1 MLISIRSVFL
11 FALLVSSSLADIT
24 VFRYEDEPNEGQHL
38 IQGIQTGSEFLRP
51 FQYIVE
57 TANNND
63 AVGTGIA
70 NLEGDV
76 EVTFFNQI
84 GQVLHLTAITH
95 PPFNSTVTPEQ
106 QVFSPNLPMFEGRTQ
121 LLAWARNANDRPVRF
136 EINNPPG
143 TGTINFPVRN
153 GSFQCVTAGNCTVTF
168 GALGTITSNGP
179 NVTPIGFNLPANT
192 ALTVANATDI
202 TTITGVTD
210 ASPWF
215 FGPHVF
221 QTGTDSGNFIFI
233 DSNQGPPDSPNI
245 DFFTCQGTANCIDA
259 PLLVETPKPNLNPI
273 NNRFRY
279 QVVFNKLD
287 LFNATNSSGSG
298 VLMTIQYSG
307 FVENNPALFRNPDGT
322 VGLPGAQP
330 KRESNA
336 FVDSFLLPIRFTT
349 VVSPEQSRKTTITGP
364 YAISVGPGTPGV
376 PQVVYPD
383 EVVAYP
389 YGAPVFPNLTPFPV
403 KYPFGP
409 SLGPGMY
416 TTVNYNFTGM
426 NDGDYEIWIS
436 SDDFTAA
443 QTLNGQ
449 SPGAVTASAGRVP
462 GVTAIISVIRDTIP
476 PNSFEVS
483 MVPNRRI
490 LIVGDQSEPPLPYL
504 TYQGELFDVT
514 GRVQDERGDE
524 NIVQV
529 DLRRDDGVL
538 VTTPG
543 KNGHFEQIPTFGGG
557 NFFQRLD
564 FTPVLPDSTLS
575 PPNPHPAIG
584 GQRGYQ
590 LVIYPVDPQLNTS
603 ETTRALYVIK
613 DLQPPADPVLL
624 NPVDPT
630 VIVTNRLLTV
640 RVSGSNQNTGVPPA
654 DLREHGNV
662 NMSMTVIDSSGFAS
676 VFTTVGNGLFLDP
689 ANQSSLLDD
698 NLTWNIPPSPLG
710 GAGLTGVDFF
720 GNVPSTFEFSRIV
733 NLDGFI
739 DGQMTIIIHL
749 EDEVGNRSVN
759 TTSIVFI
766 KDTTGPVIRFSD
778 AERQFSG
785 PDNQFP
791 FPNRLGADDEAF
803 VVSLISPEFT
813 VDTGPD
819 GVQPLVPDPGTMDQ
833 LRLVGQVI
841 DGISFID
848 RVELTGAHVSSV
860 TSNLA
865 GLNLT
870 DAVFFVDVD
879 MSTIPEA
886 QREILDLRG
895 FDQNGISGP
904 TTSVQIFR
912 DVIPARRPVL
922 SDPPIIPFTGRRQV
936 FTSTDSLRIA
946 GSLAP
951 NDAPVL
957 EVAANQSLRSKVVI
971 LTPSTDPGSFVTGQT
986 VPRLPL
992 SSPTTIPRTDSFFS
1006 SLPQTAFVAS
1016 WHEVFV
1022 NDEGGFDTRVPI
1034 DHLPQSPTI
1043 PTTIWVQAVDAFSN
1057 TEPQASSEGIEIFYF
1072 PGGAPIA
1079 SLEIVEF
1086 RNQLTNIVIFPPL
1099 SLPPSLLSTLFTP
1112 LESVQFRLRTII
1124 PMVKAPEL
1132 SLLQFGATTRIA
1144 SLLTSLP
1151 QGSASTVFEYSYSPI
1166 SQVGRFDGQVQAL
1179 VSKGVDLFGNAVRS
1193 ATITTAFYVDSLAPN
1208 LATTSPD
1215 FLVEEVR
1222 PRFIPPQGERV
1233 NQQGIEVSV
1242 DWDDFVTSN
1251 GSLDRSGLNTAAS
1264 TLEIR
1269 GPLHINPENAL
1280 ALLPLTTPV
1289 AGFDKTVRILSPLLD
1304 GVYRISTVAVDNV
1317 GNQHPFYSSFVY
1329 DQTPIAQ
1336 PLLLTNPTD
1345 KSVISRFP
1353 TTGVSAFVD
1362 LIIQR
1367 LDANENLSGF
1377 SLFDPLG
1384 NPVSLS
1390 TTSIIAPNH
1399 LRRFL
1404 TVPPVYD
1411 GSIDG
1416 LYQIHIFAV
1425 DKSGNT
1431 TEKIHSF
1438 LLDSQAPVFKGFYPP
1453 AGTCQ
1458 RGPISILDVI
1468 TQDLPG
1474 RLDIPVPVSGV
1485 ARESRLKLFL
1495 AEPYLPTNPEAQPG
1509 FIGGDSEL
1517 LSVEEAIP
1525 TSLYKLAFLPSGT
1538 PTTPKIL
1545 ATDGSLDGKMELQ
1558 ARILDYAGNIRE
1570 ETSHFFYDNQAPSIR
1585 IQDFSEGR
1593 LFLTTLGINLEVFG
1607 SIQDDGPCHFFVG
1620 GAQHSQNTT
1629 LSVGL
1634 RFFDPNNQVALAPV
1648 LFPQPVDNLIAKP
1661 EASFTYHSAQADF
1674 GFTTFIPGIFPA
1686 GFYEVELVSEDQ
1698 AGNSFVM
1705 KRVLSLLQANRGIPR
1720 ILFPPDE
1727 TVQNGESSPWIQSSA
1742 LMRVEWEM
1750 ISGLNQVEI
1759 EVRRLLGSAS
1769 GVVFQKIYPA
1779 TDLFSELISLTPT
1792 SPASGLEPFEVRI
1805 RGLNSLANSTPF
1817 SPPRTFFL
1825 DGRPFFL
1832 ENASLITGNQIQNL
1846 SSKDT
1851 TLSTNIFELELSFSK
1866 PYLQR
1871 PDGSFASGAVI
1882 LKNMGQT
1889 VMLKSMAPG
1898 SSTTQK
1904 IRFTGEIPINPRQ
1917 SYPRENLELS
1927 ISDFS
1932 DLLGQKMSGFTTRI
1946 MPDFGAEVSL
1956 RLFTNPVSNKEL
1968 VAVVRFVSARGLLEE
1983 MPIERQNNLLI
1994 SPQFQ
1999 LLKNQAIRPIQALA
2013 VDERI
2018 LEGRVVAHTY
2028 TMPLVFQGNEHGFF
2042 FLRTRVM
2049 DRYGRWIEKENE
2061 IRVEAYEPKA
2071 SLSLVLPQSGY
2082 HLDFMVPETQKP
2094 GSVWLGGN
2102 LSPIQKISGELE
2114 LLYDARIFGAG
2125 SEANGLEARLKI
2137 SPSVAR
2143 IGSLTHAGVYEVLGD
2158 GQLLYAGDLNA
2169 SQIRLGRDYVV
2180 ARDMVD
2186 PKLEWTGADAMV
2198 SGWFDAPFELSD
2210 SGSGPDWQSLSVKLD
2225 DVSLDWDRKR
2235 QDQISLFVPKAQSSR
2250 EVSLNI
2256 SARDRSGRETRLQ
2269 KSVLMLAGEGLE
2281 WVQVAPSPVRKSQDL
2296 SIEFFANEPA
2306 VRAWFG
2312 VYDAASRLVATQEMT
2327 PVLGRNRMHWDL
2339 RTRSGNEIANGVYFY
2354 RLRLETS
2361 RKQFVHRGK
2370 FAVLR

>member
-1 MLISIRSVFL
+1 MLIRPHLIILYFVF
-11 FALLVSSSLADIT
+11 FSSLRADIS

-38 IQGIQTGSEFLRP
+38 IQGIQTGSEILRP

-57 TANNND
+57 TVNNND

-70 NLEGDV
+70 NQEGDV

-84 GQVLHLTAITH
+84 GQVLHLTAISH

-106 QVFSPNLPMFEGRTQ
+106 EVFSPNLPMFEGRTQ
-121 LLAWARNANDRPVRF
+121 LLAWARNANNRPVRF
-136 EINNPPG
+136 EITNPPG

-168 GALGTITSNGP
+168 GALGTVTSLGA

-192 ALTVANATDI
+192 ALTVGNATDI

-210 ASPWF
+210 ASNWF

-245 DFFTCQGTANCIDA
+245 DFFTCQGTGNCIDA

-273 NNRFRY
+273 NNRFRF

-287 LFNATNSSGSG
+287 LFNATNSQGTG
-298 VLMTIQYSG
+298 VPMTIQYSG

-383 EVVAYP
+383 EVVPYP

-416 TTVNYNFTGM
+416 TTFNYNFTAM
-426 NDGDYEIWIS
+426 NDGDFEIWIS

-462 GVTAIISVIRDTIP
+462 GVTTIIFVIRDTIP
-476 PNSFEVS
+476 PNSFEVN

-504 TYQGELFDVT
+504 TFQGEQFDVT
-514 GRVQDERGDE
+514 GRVQDERLDE

-603 ETTRALYVIK
+603 ETTKALYVIK

-640 RVSGSNQNTGVPPA
+640 RAGSSNQNTAAPPA
-654 DLREHGNV
+654 DFREHGNV
-662 NMSMTVIDSSGFAS
+662 SMTMTVIDSSGFAS
-676 VFTTVGNGLFLDP
+676 IFTTVGNGFFEDP

-698 NLTWNIPPSPLG
+698 DLSWNIPPSPLG
-710 GAGLTGVDFF
+710 GAGLIGVNFF
-720 GNVPSTFEFSRIV
+720 GDVPSRFEFSRIV

-803 VVSLISPEFT
+803 VISLISPELT
-813 VDTGPD
+813 VDTGPN
-819 GVQPLVPDPGTMDQ
+819 GAQPLVPDPGTSDQ

-848 RVELTGAHVSSV
+848 RVELTGAHVSAV

-879 MSTIPEA
+879 VTTIPEG

-895 FDQNGISGP
+895 IDQNGISGP
-904 TTSVQIFR
+904 TTSVLVFR
-912 DVIPARRPVL
+912 DVIPARKPVL
-922 SDPPIIPFTGRRQV
+922 VDPPIIPFTGRRQV
-936 FTSTDSLRIA
+936 FTSTDALRIA

-951 NDAPVL
+951 NDPPSV
-957 EVAANQSLRSKVVI
+957 EVTTGQTLRSKVVI
-971 LTPSTDPGSFVTGQT
+971 LTPSADPGSFVTGQI

-992 SSPTTIPRTDSFFS
+992 SSPTSIPRTDSFFS
-1006 SLPQTAFVAS
+1006 SLPQTAFQAS

-1022 NDEGGFDTRVPI
+1022 NDEGGFDTRVAI
-1034 DHLPQSPTI
+1034 DHLPQSPTV
-1043 PTTIWVQAVDAFSN
+1043 PTTIWVQAVDAYSN

-1072 PGGAPIA
+1072 PGGAPIG
-1079 SLEIVEF
+1079 SLEIIEF

-1099 SLPPSLLSTLFTP
+1099 SLPPSLLATLYTP
-1112 LESVQFRLRTII
+1112 LESVQFRLKTII
-1124 PMVKAPEL
+1124 PMLKAPEL
-1132 SLLQFGATTRIA
+1132 SLLQFGATTRVA
-1144 SLLTSLP
+1144 SLLTSLAP
-1151 QGSASTVFEYSYSPI
+1151 GSASTVFEYSYSPI

-1179 VSKGVDLFGNAVRS
+1179 VFGGQDLFGNAIRS

-1215 FLVEEVR
+1215 FLVEEIR
-1222 PRFIPPQGERV
+1222 PRFIPLQGERI

-1242 DWDDFVTSN
+1242 DWDDFVPSN
-1251 GSLDRSGLNTAAS
+1251 GSFDRSGLNTAAS
-1264 TLEIR
+1264 SLEIR
-1269 GPLHINPENAL
+1269 GPLHVNPENSL
-1280 ALLPLTTPV
+1280 SLLPLTTPV
-1289 AGFDKTVRILSPLLD
+1289 AGYDKTVRILSPLQD

-1317 GNQHPFYSSFVY
+1317 GNLHPFYSNFVY
-1329 DQTPIAQ
+1329 DQTPVAL
-1336 PLLLTNPTD
+1336 PLLLTNPSD

-1353 TTGVSAFVD
+1353 TSGTSAYVG
-1362 LIIQR
+1362 LIIER
-1367 LDANENLSGF
+1367 LDADANQSGF
-1377 SLFDPLG
+1377 SLFDPQG

-1390 TTSIIAPNH
+1390 ATSVLAPNQ

-1404 TVPPVYD
+1404 TNAPVYD
-1411 GSIDG
+1411 GSADG
-1416 LYQIHIFAV
+1416 LYQIHIVAT

-1431 TEKIHSF
+1431 TAKVHTF
-1438 LLDSQAPVFKGFYPP
+1438 LLDSRPPVFGAFFP
-1453 AGTCQ
+1453 ADGTCQ
-1458 RGPISILDVI
+1458 KGPVSILDVV

-1474 RLDIPVPVSGV
+1474 RVDIPIPVAGI
-1485 ARESRLKLFL
+1485 ARESQLKLNL
-1495 AEPYLPTNPEAQPG
+1495 KVPYLPTNPNAQPKP
-1509 FIGGDSEL
+1509 ILGDTEL
-1517 LSVEEAIP
+1517 LSVEGAIS
-1525 TSLYKLAFLPSGT
+1525 TSLYKLAFLPGGNTGSRRD
-1538 PTTPKIL
+1538 L
-1545 ATDGSLDGKMELQ
+1545 AIDGSEDGEMQLQ
-1558 ARILDYAGNIRE
+1558 AKILDYAGNVS
-1570 ETSHFFYDNQAPSIR
+1570 ETMSSFYYDNQPPSIR

-1593 LFLTTLGINLEVFG
+1593 LFLTTLGISLEVFG

-1620 GAQHSQNTT
+1620 GAQHSQKTT

-1634 RFFDPNNQVALAPV
+1634 KFFDLDNQVPGAQV
-1648 LFPQPVDNLIAKP
+1648 LFPQAVVNLNPKTATTFP
-1661 EASFTYHSAQADF
+1661 YHSAQADF
-1674 GFTTFIPGIFPA
+1674 GFTTFVAGIFPA
-1686 GFYEVELVSEDQ
+1686 GSYELELVSEDQ

-1705 KRVLSLLQANRGIPR
+1705 KRVMSLLQANRGIPR

-1727 TVQNGESSPWIQSSA
+1727 VFQNGESSPWIQSSA

-1750 ISGLNQVEI
+1750 VSGLNQVEI
-1759 EVRRLLGSAS
+1759 EVRRLLGNSS
-1769 GVVFQKIYPA
+1769 GVVFSQTYPA

-1792 SPASGLEPFEVRI
+1792 SPATGLEPFEVRI
-1805 RGLNSLANSTPF
+1805 RGLNSPANSTPF
-1817 SPPRTFFL
+1817 SLPRTFFL

-1832 ENASLITGNQIQNL
+1832 ERANLITGNNVQNL
-1846 SSKDT
+1846 ATGNT
-1851 TLSTNIFELELSFSK
+1851 TLSTNEFEFDLTFSK
-1866 PYLQR
+1866 PYQQK
-1871 PDGSFASGAVI
+1871 PDGNFASGAVI
-1882 LKNMGQT
+1882 LKNQGQAIVLNSLPPIT
-1889 VMLKSMAPG
+1889 A
-1898 SSTTQK
+1898 TTRSL
-1904 IRFTGEIPINPRQ
+1904 RFKGQIPVNPRQ
-1917 SYPRENLELS
+1917 AYPKEALELS

-1932 DLLGQKMSGFTTRI
+1932 DLLGQRMSGFTTKI
-1946 MPDFGAEVSL
+1946 TPDFGAEVSL
-1956 RLFTNPVSNKEL
+1956 RLFTNPVSSKEL
-1968 VAVVRFVSARGLLEE
+1968 VAVIRFVSARGLLEE
-1983 MPIERQNNLLI
+1983 MPISRQGDLLVE
-1994 SPQFQ
+1994 PQFS
-1999 LLKNQAIRPIQALA
+1999 LTKNQEIRPLKALA
-2013 VDERI
+2013 VEERI
-2018 LEGRVVAHTY
+2018 LEGRVVAHTF
-2028 TMPLVFQGNEHGFF
+2028 TMPLVFSGSESGFF
-2042 FLRTRVM
+2042 FLKTRVT
-2049 DRYGRWIEKENE
+2049 DRYGRIIEKENE
-2061 IRVEAYEPKA
+2061 VRVEAYEPKT
-2071 SLSLVLPQSGY
+2071 SLSLVLPDSGY
-2082 HLDFMVPETQKP
+2082 QLDVVVPENQKP
-2094 GSVWLGGN
+2094 GSIWLGGN
-2102 LSPIQKISGELE
+2102 LSPIRRTVGELE
-2114 LLYDARIFGAG
+2114 LLYDARIFGANQ
-2125 SEANGLEARLKI
+2125 EANGLGAMLKVN
-2137 SPSVAR
+2137 PSVSR
-2143 IGSLTHAGVYEVLGD
+2143 LGSETHAGIYEVLAD
-2158 GQLLYAGDLNA
+2158 GNIEYAGDLNSA
-2169 SQIRLGRDYVV
+2169 RIRLGKDYVI
-2180 ARDMVD
+2180 ARDLVN
-2186 PKLEWTGADAMV
+2186 PKLEWIGADALV
-2198 SGWFDAPFELSD
+2198 SGWSDAPFELSD
-2210 SGSGPDWQSLSVKLD
+2210 SGSGLDWQTLNVKMD
-2225 DVSLDWDRKR
+2225 DVSLDWDRRR
-2235 QDQISLFVPKAQSSR
+2235 QDQISLFVPKTSSSK
-2250 EVSLNI
+2250 EATLSI
-2256 SARDRSGRETRLQ
+2256 SARDRSGRETHFS
-2269 KSVLMLAGEGLE
+2269 KSVLMLAGEGLQ
-2281 WVQVAPSPVRKSQDL
+2281 WVQVAPSPVRKTQDL

-2306 VRAWFG
+2306 TRAWFG
-2312 VYDAASRLVATQEMT
+2312 VYDSASRLIATQEMT
-2327 PVLGRNRMHWDL
+2327 PALGRNRMHWDL
-2339 RTRSGNEIANGVYFY
+2339 RTRSGNEIANGVYF
-2354 RLRLETS
+2354 
-2361 RKQFVHRGK
+2361 
-2370 FAVLR
+2370 